1 MADIVDFVA
10 DLSYE
15 DIPEKAIQIARL
27 CILDAVGCILGGIQD
42 PTVLNLAEKI
52 AKKNPGS
59 TRIAGTTLT
68 STRAWASFINSHA
81 CTYFDLDD
89 GHRKAQGHPGGVI
102 VPVSLMLTAEN
113 GCTGKE
119 LLTAVVAG
127 YETAVRSAQII
138 RKAGGPR
145 KGSGGWNITGGV
157 AAAAKLC
164 KLKKHEIQN
173 ALGLA
178 EYYAPQAPQDRSL
191 AHPSSMKEGMA
202 WAAHSAITVAD
213 LAEVG
218 FDGML
223 PFLCGASE
231 CEDLGTNWEI
241 CSTYFKMYACCRFSH
256 PVLDGLAN
264 LLEEGDIKLDEIESI
279 KVTSFAKAML
289 LNHLEPEN
297 PIAAMYSI
305 PFIIGC
311 FLAQK
316 NVGPREMTFENL
328 NDTEILKIARK
339 VVLVEDLDI
348 TDKFPLEC
356 LARVTVIL
364 KSGEAIKSEVLSAK
378 GDPGDPYSLEE
389 MRLKF
394 QDMVVPLLGNTAGET
409 LFNQLMNVEREKPN
423 DLWGNLQQFG

>member
-1 MADIVDFVA
+1 MANIVDFVA
-10 DLSYE
+10 ELSYE
-15 DIPEKAIQIARL
+15 NLPEKAIQIARL
-27 CILDAVGCILGGIQD
+27 CILDAVGCMVGGIQD
-42 PTVLNLAEKI
+42 PTVLRLAEKI
-52 AKKNPGS
+52 CRKNPGS
-59 TRIAGTTLT
+59 TRIAGTSLA

-89 GHRKAQGHPGGVI
+89 GHRKAQGHPGGII
-102 VPVSLMLTAEN
+102 VPLSLMLAAEN

-119 LLTAVVAG
+119 LLTAVVTG

-164 KLKKHEIQN
+164 KLEKHEIQS

-191 AHPSSMKEGMA
+191 AYPSSMKEGMA
-202 WAAHSAITVAD
+202 WTAHSAITVVD

-223 PFLCGASE
+223 PFLYGASE

-256 PVLDGLAN
+256 PVLDGLTN
-264 LLEEGDIKLDEIESI
+264 LIEESDIIPDEIESI

-289 LNHLEPEN
+289 LDHLQPEN

-311 FLAQK
+311 FLAHK
-316 NVGPREMTFENL
+316 RVGPGEMTFKNL
-328 NDTEILKIARK
+328 NDIEILTIARK
-339 VVLVEDLDI
+339 VVLVEDPEI
-348 TDKFPLEC
+348 TDKFPLKC
-356 LARVTVIL
+356 LARVTVTL
-364 KSGEAIKSEVLSAK
+364 KSGKSINSEVLSAK
-378 GDPGDPYSLEE
+378 GDPDDPYSLAE
-389 MRLKF
+389 MRIKF
-394 QDMVVPLLGNTAGET
+394 QDMVVPLLGNRGET
-409 LFNQLMNVEREKPN
+409 LFHQLMNVEHEKPK
-423 DLWGNLQQFG
+423 DLWDSLQ